1 MNATYVIEENTYVK
15 KKNNVLEMISAISYI
30 QNNNNKHK

>member
-1 MNATYVIEENTYVK
+1 MNAANITEEHTK
-15 KKNNVLEMISAISYI
+15 KHVLEMISAMISYI